1 MPKEWA
7 KCRFPVFTSRD
18 SDSLRLKWGQEIC
31 IDNHPYI
38 SDAGG
43 QSLAWP
49 LGNTALHEHLN
60 KNVLSTHWPI
70 CSGILLSQN
79 AYHLTKFY
87 SQNYWF
93 PFAFAPAKS
102 EKDLSIVDRSTWTQ
116 KNWWESSCS
125 DQMTKLSIHTQVELE
140 NPYLAFP
147 KVSVTSSKFWPPIK
161 IV

>member
-1 MPKEWA
+1 MGPRNLHWQPPIHFRCRRTIIGLAFGKHCPSWTPQH
-7 KCRFPVFTSRD
+7 KC
-18 SDSLRLKWGQEIC
+18 
-31 IDNHPYI
+31 
-38 SDAGG
+38 
-43 QSLAWP
+43 
-49 LGNTALHEHLN
+49 
-60 KNVLSTHWPI
+60 LSTHWPI

-79 AYHLTKFY
+79 AYHLTKFC

-102 EKDLSIVDRSTWTQ
+102 EKDLSVVDSSTWTQ

-125 DQMTKLSIHTQVELE
+125 DQMTKLSTHTHVELE

-147 KVSVTSSKFWPPIK
+147 NVSVTSSKFGPPIK